1 MPESSL
7 ANGALGVPRGGAWFA
22 CSVPEVTGVAADV
35 EHFFDTPID
44 EILGALTLEA
54 SRHGFQSETQQLEAW
69 EASIRVLGNALREV
83 GEHRSLE
90 GWTVFF
96 EYTIP
101 RRRTR
106 PDIVLLTGG
115 AVIVIEM
122 KVGATTFLRA
132 DELQADD
139 YARDLRD
146 FHEASR
152 DLIVIPILC
161 STEAKSEDCSGR
173 EPVRR
178 SNSATLGQLLIELDE
193 RHPDPH
199 GVDAVAWEQS
209 RYFPTP
215 NILET
220 AREVYAGHD
229 VREISHSGADNLGKT
244 VDAIR
249 ELIREARDR
258 GQRLLC
264 LVTGVPG
271 SGKTLAGLS
280 AVHEPGTQSSAKA
293 LGVYLSGNG
302 PLVDVLQYALAKDLV
317 ARGGSSLQEAHR
329 STSVFVQ
336 MVHGF
341 VQELAGTNAT
351 PPENVIVFDEAQR
364 AWDRQRMANKQGI
377 HDSEAGVTLDIMS
390 RAEGWSVVIALV
402 GSGQE
407 INSGEAG
414 IKPWIE
420 ALESRPEW
428 VVVTS
433 PHLASEVG
441 TSVPT
446 LSALHLDVGVRA
458 PRAQRLADWAHAVVS
473 GDSESASAVRPNAK
487 EYPIY
492 LTRSLD
498 DMRSY
503 LNDRASVDRRI
514 GLVASAQARRL
525 RAFGIEMNGVFQGGI
540 DWPKWFV
547 EPSEDIQSSY
557 ALEVAASEF
566 KCQGLE
572 LDWIGLCWGS
582 DFNWDRSRAAWH
594 ARRLR
599 GGRWTNDSDPTF
611 AINRYRVLLTRARYG
626 MVIWVPRPDCEV
638 RLVDPVA
645 LDETADFLIAAGAQ
659 QL

>member
-1 MPESSL
+1 L
-7 ANGALGVPRGGAWFA
+7 
-22 CSVPEVTGVAADV
+22 VPEVTGVAANV
-35 EHFFDTPID
+35 EHFFNTPID
-44 EILGALTLEA
+44 EILGALALEA

-69 EASIRVLGNALREV
+69 EATIRLLGKALTEV
-83 GEHRSLE
+83 GEYRSTD

-106 PDIVLLTGG
+106 PDIVLLTRG

-132 DELQADD
+132 DELQAND

-152 DLIVIPILC
+152 DLTVIPVLC
-161 STEAKSEDCSGR
+161 STEARNADCTGGDAVCR
-173 EPVRR
+173 A
-178 SNSATLGQLLIELDE
+178 NSTTLGQLLVELDRLHAE
-193 RHPDPH
+193 PH
-199 GVDAVAWEQS
+199 GVESVAWERS

-220 AREVYAGHD
+220 ARDVYAGHE
-229 VREISHSGADNLGKT
+229 VREISHAGADNLGGT

-249 ELIREARDR
+249 GLIREARKNS
-258 GQRLLC
+258 QRILC

-280 AVHEPGTQSSAKA
+280 AVHEPGTQSGAKA

-317 ARGGSSLQEAHR
+317 VRGQSSLQQARR
-329 STSVFVQ
+329 STSVFIQ
-336 MVHGF
+336 MVHAF
-341 VQELAGTNAT
+341 VQELAGTTAA

-364 AWDRQRMANKQGI
+364 AWDRQRMANKQGFD
-377 HDSEAGVTLDIMS
+377 DSEAGVTLDIMS
-390 RAEGWSVVIALV
+390 RAEGWSVVVALV
-402 GSGQE
+402 GEGQE

-414 IKPWIE
+414 VAAWIE
-420 ALESRPEW
+420 ALDARPEW
-428 VVVTS
+428 EVVTS
-433 PHLASEVG
+433 PHLVG
-441 TSVPT
+441 QVGRDVSTSA
-446 LSALHLDVGVRA
+446 ALHLDVGVRA
-458 PRAQRLADWAHAVVS
+458 PRAQRLADWAHALVS
-473 GDSESASAVRPNAK
+473 GHGTLAAEVCPREEDFPV
-487 EYPIY
+487 Y
-492 LTRSLD
+492 LTRSLG

-503 LNDRASVDRRI
+503 LNDCASIDRRT

-525 RAFGIEMNGVFQGGI
+525 RAFGIEMNGAFQGGI

-547 EPSEDIQSSY
+547 EPPDDIQSSY

-572 LDWIGLCWGS
+572 LDWTGLCWGS
-582 DFNWDRSRAAWH
+582 DFNWDPSLAAWR

-599 GGRWTNDSDPTF
+599 GGRWVNDSDSTF
-611 AINRYRVLLTRARYG
+611 ATNRYRVLLTRARYG
-626 MVIWVPRPDCEV
+626 MVIWVPRADSSV
-638 RLVDPVA
+638 LQVDPVA
-645 LDETADFLIAAGAQ
+645 LDETATFLVDAGAQ
-659 QL
+659 PL